1 MDCTFMVQ
9 FSASVGD
16 HLRRF
21 GPRGGNVLKG
31 VERGT
36 AKQRFAGVATV
47 R

>member
-16 HLRRF
+16 DLRRF
-21 GPRGGNVLKG
+21 GPRGGNVLKS
-31 VERGT
+31 VERRT
-36 AKQRFAGVATV
+36 AGLRFAGVATV